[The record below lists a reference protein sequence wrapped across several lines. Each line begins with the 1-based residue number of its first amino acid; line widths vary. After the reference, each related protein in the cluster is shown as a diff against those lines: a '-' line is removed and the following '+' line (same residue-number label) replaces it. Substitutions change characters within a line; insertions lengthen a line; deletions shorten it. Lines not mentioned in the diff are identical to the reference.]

1 MKRAAAY
8 GGQSTPRTHRNK
20 DMKRIGGPL
29 KDLLDR
35 LRLNESMAGWQATEL
50 WPETVGKR
58 IAAQSRAIAFRDGVL
73 IVEVES
79 PTWMSE
85 LTYHKRR
92 IIKDLNAKL
101 GGKAVVREIRLQPAA
116 AKKEDR

>member
-1 MKRAAAY
+1 M
-8 GGQSTPRTHRNK
+8 RTHRNK

-29 KDLLDR
+29 KNPLGR
-35 LRLNESMAGWQATEL
+35 LRLDASMAGWQAIEL
-50 WPETVGKR
+50 WPETVGER
-58 IAAQSRAIAFRDGVL
+58 IAARSRAVAFRDGVL
-73 IVEVES
+73 VVEVES

-101 GGKAVVREIRLQPAA
+101 GGGKRLSGKSGCNRPQRR
-116 AKKEDR
+116 KKTDEP